1 MKKKK
6 TITFNIWFEPHRRE
20 ERMKFLAKLIRKY
33 KPHVIA
39 LQEVKPEILEILE
52 KQSWFKKY
60 KYQSEPLPDGY
71 FAMLFSRIELKIT
84 RHKFQKAETRMGR
97 DLVIGVTP
105 DKEWVFA
112 TAHFESTKEK
122 EAQDRRAGQL
132 KEAFDLLP
140 TMGKNVVLMGDTN
153 ITDED
158 GKFNLPFPWIDCWK
172 HKKPNEEGW
181 TRDPENP
188 NCPNVGRNRLDRKF
202 FYSFEWS
209 PKSIE
214 IIGNEED
221 PEFPGLRPSDHY
233 GLYCEYEEKP
243 MNLTKPDGVL
253 PLFERHNEYIYTL
266 MPQIEATVEMVP
278 DILLQIV
285 QLFIVMVEL
294 FGKDKS
300 VIQIDDFKKEF
311 YKLMSRDPRNAT
323 RFLESVEHLLEIY
336 KTALKDRGYGADDA
350 VEKEWEPIVDI
361 WRLAK
366 GFGKDKNDAILSAW
380 SEFTKGLLYI
390 INEEI
395 WGDYD
400 TTKKA
405 PTKKILASPE
415 MISAIAKGLFGEPF
429 DVSATIAK
437 ADAAEA
443 KETPTVEEKK
453 MVNIWD
459 MPDDPNID

>member
-1 MKKKK
+1 
-6 TITFNIWFEPHRRE
+6 
-20 ERMKFLAKLIRKY
+20 
-33 KPHVIA
+33 
-39 LQEVKPEILEILE
+39 
-52 KQSWFKKY
+52 
-60 KYQSEPLPDGY
+60 
-71 FAMLFSRIELKIT
+71 
-84 RHKFQKAETRMGR
+84 
-97 DLVIGVTP
+97 
-105 DKEWVFA
+105 
-112 TAHFESTKEK
+112 
-122 EAQDRRAGQL
+122 
-132 KEAFDLLP
+132 
-140 TMGKNVVLMGDTN
+140 
-153 ITDED
+153 
-158 GKFNLPFPWIDCWK
+158 
-172 HKKPNEEGW
+172 
-181 TRDPENP
+181 
-188 NCPNVGRNRLDRKF
+188 
-202 FYSFEWS
+202 
-209 PKSIE
+209 
-214 IIGNEED
+214 
-221 PEFPGLRPSDHY
+221 
-233 GLYCEYEEKP
+233 
-243 MNLTKPDGVL
+243 
-253 PLFERHNEYIYTL
+253 